1 MKKYISR
8 YRRDENYLFVDGYNI
23 INSWQ
28 NLIDLKNI
36 SLEDARNELIDI
48 MIEFS
53 HSTRE
58 HIILVFDAY
67 LVKKSGG
74 KIYIKD
80 GIDIVFT
87 KEFETADHYIE
98 RQLDEIGKL
107 TNVRVAT
114 SDNVEQQIILS
125 RGGTRISARELEAEV
140 ENSKEKISK
149 VAKKLKEEKVS
160 AFQESD
166 IEALRILKRN
176 LMETENKKI
185 KGKKNDKR
193 K

>member
-1 MKKYISR
+1 MRRRASR
-8 YRRDENYLFVDGYNI
+8 YKRDVNYLFVDGYNI

-28 NLIDLKNI
+28 PLIELKNV

-53 HSTRE
+53 HTRRE

-74 KIYIKD
+74 KTYKKD
-80 GIDIVFT
+80 GIDVIFT

-98 RQLDEIGKL
+98 RQLDEIGRL

-140 ENSKEKISK
+140 NNSKNKVNY
-149 VAKKLKEEKVS
+149 VAKRLKEERVT
-160 AFQESD
+160 ALDED
-166 IEALRILKRN
+166 IIHKLRKLKHD
-176 LMETENKKI
+176 MT
-185 KGKKNDKR
+185 KKNS
-193 K
+193 

>member
-1 MKKYISR
+1 MRRRKSR
-8 YRRDENYLFVDGYNI
+8 YRRDVNYLFVDGYNI

-28 NLIDLKNI
+28 SLIELKNV
-36 SLEDARNELIDI
+36 SLEDARNELIDT

-53 HSTRE
+53 HTTKE

-74 KIYIKD
+74 KTYKRD
-80 GIDIVFT
+80 GIDVIFT

-140 ENSKEKISK
+140 NNSKNKVNY
-149 VAKKLKEEKVS
+149 VAKKLKEERVT
-160 AFQESD
+160 ALDED
-166 IEALRILKRN
+166 IIHRLKK
-176 LMETENKKI
+176 LKHDMT
-185 KGKKNDKR
+185 KKNS
-193 K
+193 

>member
-1 MKKYISR
+1 MRRRKSR
-8 YRRDENYLFVDGYNI
+8 YRRDVNYLFVDGYNI
-23 INSWQ
+23 INSWK
-28 NLIDLKNI
+28 NLIELKNI

-53 HSTRE
+53 HSTKE

-74 KIYIKD
+74 KTYKRD
-80 GIDIVFT
+80 GIDVIFT

-140 ENSKEKISK
+140 NNSKNKVNY
-149 VAKKLKEEKVS
+149 VAKKLKEERVT
-160 AFQESD
+160 ALDED
-166 IEALRILKRN
+166 IIHKLKK
-176 LMETENKKI
+176 LKYDMT
-185 KGKKNDKR
+185 KKNS
-193 K
+193 

>member
-1 MKKYISR
+1 MRRRKST
-8 YRRDENYLFVDGYNI
+8 YRRDVNYLFVDGYNI

-28 NLIDLKNI
+28 SLIELKNV
-36 SLEDARNELIDI
+36 SLEDARNELIDT

-53 HSTRE
+53 HSTKE

-74 KIYIKD
+74 KTYKRD
-80 GIDIVFT
+80 GIDVIFT

-140 ENSKEKISK
+140 NNSKNK
-149 VAKKLKEEKVS
+149 VSYVAKRLKEERVTSLDEDIILKLKKLKH
-160 AFQESD
+160 D
-166 IEALRILKRN
+166 MI
-176 LMETENKKI
+176 
-185 KGKKNDKR
+185 KKNS
-193 K
+193 

>member
-1 MKKYISR
+1 MRRRISR
-8 YRRDENYLFVDGYNI
+8 YRRDVNYLFVDGYNI

-28 NLIDLKNI
+28 NLIKLKNI

-53 HSTRE
+53 HSTKE

-74 KIYIKD
+74 KTYYRD
-80 GIDIVFT
+80 GIDIIFT

-107 TNVRVAT
+107 
-114 SDNVEQQIILS
+114 
-125 RGGTRISARELEAEV
+125 
-140 ENSKEKISK
+140 
-149 VAKKLKEEKVS
+149 
-160 AFQESD
+160 
-166 IEALRILKRN
+166 
-176 LMETENKKI
+176 
-185 KGKKNDKR
+185 
-193 K
+193 

>member
-1 MKKYISR
+1 MRRRKSR
-8 YRRDENYLFVDGYNI
+8 YRRDVNYLFVDGYNI

-28 NLIDLKNI
+28 SLIELKNI
-36 SLEDARNELIDI
+36 SLEDARNELIDT

-53 HSTRE
+53 HTTKE

-74 KIYIKD
+74 KTYKRD
-80 GIDIVFT
+80 GIDVIFT

-140 ENSKEKISK
+140 NNSKNKVNY
-149 VAKKLKEEKVS
+149 VAKKLKEESVT
-160 AFQESD
+160 ALDED
-166 IEALRILKRN
+166 IIHKLKK
-176 LMETENKKI
+176 LKYDMT
-185 KGKKNDKR
+185 KKNS
-193 K
+193 

>member
-1 MKKYISR
+1 MRRRKSR
-8 YRRDENYLFVDGYNI
+8 YRRDVNYLFVDGYNI

-28 NLIDLKNI
+28 SLIELKNV
-36 SLEDARNELIDI
+36 SLEDARNELIDT

-53 HSTRE
+53 HSTKE

-74 KIYIKD
+74 KTYKRD
-80 GIDIVFT
+80 GIDVIFT

-125 RGGTRISARELEAEV
+125 RGGTRISARELEL
-140 ENSKEKISK
+140 SLIH
-149 VAKKLKEEKVS
+149 
-160 AFQESD
+160 
-166 IEALRILKRN
+166 I
-176 LMETENKKI
+176 
-185 KGKKNDKR
+185 
-193 K
+193 

>member
-1 MKKYISR
+1 MRRRKSR
-8 YRRDENYLFVDGYNI
+8 YKRDVNYLFVDGYNI

-28 NLIDLKNI
+28 SLIELKNV
-36 SLEDARNELIDI
+36 SLEDARNELIDT

-53 HSTRE
+53 HTTKE

-74 KIYIKD
+74 KTYKRD
-80 GIDIVFT
+80 GIDVIFT

-140 ENSKEKISK
+140 NNSKNKVNY
-149 VAKKLKEEKVS
+149 VAKKLKEESVT
-160 AFQESD
+160 ALDED
-166 IEALRILKRN
+166 IIHKLKK
-176 LMETENKKI
+176 LKHDMT
-185 KGKKNDKR
+185 KKNS
-193 K
+193 

>member
-1 MKKYISR
+1 MKRHVNR
-8 YRRDENYLFVDGYNI
+8 YKRDVNYLFVDGYNI

-28 NLIDLKNI
+28 NLIKLKNI
-36 SLEDARNELIDI
+36 SLEDARNELIDT

-53 HSTRE
+53 HSTKE
-58 HIILVFDAY
+58 QIILVFDAY

-74 KIYIKD
+74 KTYRRD
-80 GIDIVFT
+80 GIEIIFT

-140 ENSKEKISK
+140 ENSKNKVIH

-160 AFQESD
+160 ALDEEIIHQ
-166 IEALRILKRN
+166 L
-176 LMETENKKI
+176 KKI
-185 KGKKNDKR
+185 KIDISKKNKNS
-193 K
+193 

>member
-1 MKKYISR
+1 MKRQANR
-8 YRRDENYLFVDGYNI
+8 YKRDVNYLFVDGYNI

-28 NLIDLKNI
+28 NLIKLKNI
-36 SLEDARNELIDI
+36 SLEDARKELIDV

-53 HSTRE
+53 HSTKE

-74 KIYIKD
+74 KTYHRD
-80 GIDIVFT
+80 GIDIIFT

-140 ENSKEKISK
+140 ENSKNKIIH

-160 AFQESD
+160 ALDEEIIHQLKEFKRD
-166 IEALRILKRN
+166 ISN
-176 LMETENKKI
+176 EN
-185 KGKKNDKR
+185 N
-193 K
+193 

>member
-1 MKKYISR
+1 MRRRKSR
-8 YRRDENYLFVDGYNI
+8 YRRDVNYLFVDGYNI

-28 NLIDLKNI
+28 SLIELKNV
-36 SLEDARNELIDI
+36 SLEDARNELIDT

-53 HSTRE
+53 HTTKE

-74 KIYIKD
+74 KTYKRD
-80 GIDIVFT
+80 GIDVIFT

-140 ENSKEKISK
+140 NNSKNKVNY
-149 VAKKLKEEKVS
+149 VAKKLKEERVT
-160 AFQESD
+160 ALDED
-166 IEALRILKRN
+166 IIHKLKK
-176 LMETENKKI
+176 LKYDMT
-185 KGKKNDKR
+185 KKNS
-193 K
+193 

>member
-1 MKKYISR
+1 MRRRKSR
-8 YRRDENYLFVDGYNI
+8 YRRDVNYLFVDGYNI

-28 NLIDLKNI
+28 NLIELKNI
-36 SLEDARNELIDI
+36 SLEDARNELIDT

-53 HSTRE
+53 HSTKE

-74 KIYIKD
+74 KTYKRD
-80 GIDIVFT
+80 GIDVIFT

-140 ENSKEKISK
+140 NNSKNKVNY
-149 VAKKLKEEKVS
+149 VAKKLKEERVTSLDEDVIHK
-160 AFQESD
+160 
-166 IEALRILKRN
+166 LRKLKHD
-176 LMETENKKI
+176 MT
-185 KGKKNDKR
+185 KKNS
-193 K
+193 

>member
-1 MKKYISR
+1 MKRRKSR
-8 YRRDENYLFVDGYNI
+8 YRRDVNYLFVDGYNI

-28 NLIDLKNI
+28 SLIELKNV
-36 SLEDARNELIDI
+36 SLEDARNELIDT

-53 HSTRE
+53 HSTKE

-74 KIYIKD
+74 KTYKRD
-80 GIDIVFT
+80 GIDVIFT

-140 ENSKEKISK
+140 NNSKNKVNY
-149 VAKKLKEEKVS
+149 VAKKLKEERVT
-160 AFQESD
+160 ALDED
-166 IEALRILKRN
+166 IIHKLKK
-176 LMETENKKI
+176 LKYDMT
-185 KGKKNDKR
+185 KKNS
-193 K
+193 